1 MSQKTWEIYAGLHL
15 IGIIILA
22 ILFTYLTLSNIPLG
36 EYHYIV
42 SALSGIFAASMLNF
56 LKKDIPYFKKNKYL
70 KLLYSFIFKL
80 ILGYLLIW
88 VTFKITNDF
97 PQDKYLFIGY
107 CSFWFWFANILTGE
121 IINFL
126 GNETKLNS
134 GESVFLLDFINHY
147 RKDFYDNFHLKS
159 EPISINLKEQEPS
172 KKINEHKILSS
183 IEDKI
188 KSTIIE
194 TKL

>member
-22 ILFTYLTLSNIPLG
+22 IFFTYLTLSSIPLG
-36 EYHYIV
+36 KYHYIV
-42 SALSGIFAASMLNF
+42 SSLSGIFAASMLNF
-56 LKKDIPYFKKNKYL
+56 LKKDVPYFKKNKYL

-121 IINFL
+121 IINYL

-134 GESVFLLDFINHY
+134 EESVFLLDFINHY

-183 IEDKI
+183 IDDKI